1 MTSYPFFKKIIHS
14 FYLKD
19 LYVFSR
25 INEKNKIGFK
35 YLFFLLSIF
44 WIPEMVKMQ
53 IGMSRF
59 INNELPSVVDKLPV
73 VTIKNGVAS
82 FDKSSPYIM
91 KDDETGK
98 DIMIFDES
106 GTFTSLE
113 GTEAKILLTDTK
125 LIYEKSAMETREYSL
140 SNINDFTLT
149 HEKILSW
156 AGWGNY
162 LTILFYIFIIP
173 FALLYRAFQV
183 LIYSLIGLIF
193 QAILGTKYS
202 FQTIYRLSIIA
213 ITPAFIIDKLL
224 GYFEVTFS
232 GWAFICLIISLA
244 YLYFGLL
251 ANKENEIANQLPS
264 PELGTNN

>member
-14 FYLKD
+14 FYKKD
-19 LYVFSR
+19 LYIFSC

-35 YLFFLLSIF
+35 YLFFLISIF

-53 IGMSRF
+53 IGIHDY
-59 INNELPSVVDKLPV
+59 INNEFPSIVDKLPV
-73 VTIKNGVAS
+73 ITIKNGVAS
-82 FDKSSPYIM
+82 FDKPSPYAI
-91 KDDETGK
+91 KDEETGK

-106 GTFTSLE
+106 GTYTSLDSV
-113 GTEAKILLTDTK
+113 EAKILLTDTK

-140 SNINDFTLT
+140 ATINDFTLT

-162 LTILFYIFIIP
+162 LTLLFYLIIVP
-173 FALLYRAFQV
+173 SAFLYRAFLV

-202 FQTIYRLSIIA
+202 FQTLYRLCIIA
-213 ITPAFIIDKLL
+213 ITPAYIIDKLL
-224 GYFEVTFS
+224 GYFEITFT
-232 GWAFICLIISLA
+232 GWSFICLLISLA
-244 YLYFGLL
+244 YLYFGLI
-251 ANKENEIANQLPS
+251 ANKEHETVNQLPS
-264 PELGTNN
+264 SEFGTNN